1 MSAPTHP
8 SPPSSRLTWKREG
21 EYQRASDHRCL
32 YFRESTGSMIG
43 ASIFCVAIV
52 GSASWMAVHL
62 LLTGESLMEKACS
75 LLFFLIVAVFI
86 YIPWLT
92 IRGGRRVVVFDH
104 GEPGIS
110 GEIRLN
116 EKSLPA
122 ASVKCLSTRSA
133 GGGGSSMPRSMVV
146 AEMQDGTVQTLG
158 LLSVSTWPAY
168 YGQEAANWMG
178 LTFRHSK
185 G

>member
-1 MSAPTHP
+1 MAAPTHP
-8 SPPSSRLTWKREG
+8 TPPPSRLTWKRDG

-32 YFRESTGSMIG
+32 CFRESTGSMIG

-52 GSASWMAVHL
+52 GSAGWMAVQL
-62 LLTGESLMEKACS
+62 LLTGESLAEKACS

-92 IRGGRRVVVFDH
+92 IRGGRRVVIFDR
-104 GEPGIS
+104 GEPGIP

-133 GGGGSSMPRSMVV
+133 GGGGRSMPRNMVV
-146 AEMQDGTVQTLG
+146 AEMQDGTVQTVG
-158 LLSVSTWPAY
+158 LVSVSTWTAHY
-168 YGQEAANWMG
+168 AQEAANWMG
-178 LTFRHSK
+178 LTFRPSK
-185 G
+185 